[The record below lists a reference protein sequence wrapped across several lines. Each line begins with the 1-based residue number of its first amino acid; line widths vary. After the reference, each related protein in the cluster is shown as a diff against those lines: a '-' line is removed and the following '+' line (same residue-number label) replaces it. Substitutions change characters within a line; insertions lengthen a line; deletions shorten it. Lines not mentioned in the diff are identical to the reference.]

1 MQATVREKTEV
12 AEGTLLVT
20 FDLLGR
26 EVSFEP
32 GQYFWVTLPEPAYE
46 DERGARRHF
55 TVVTSPDEHGVLGFC
70 TRLRESAFK
79 RSVAE
84 LPVGAEVDVEEP
96 KGSFAL
102 PDDPDRP
109 LVFVAGGIGITPFRS
124 MLRFLDAREPA
135 PPVTLVYANRDR
147 RSTAFLDEL
156 RDLERR
162 GDWFRLVLLLTDD
175 PEWEGD
181 TRRPSADV
189 IADHVGDLGGYTF
202 LVAGPPGMSEA
213 VADDLRA
220 AGVEEEHVRAEK
232 FSGY

>member
-124 MLRFLDAREPA
+124 MPR
-135 PPVTLVYANRDR
+135 
-147 RSTAFLDEL
+147 FLDEL

-162 GDWFRLVLLLTDD
+162 RDWFRLVLLLTDD